1 MGIAPA
7 TRGPILIDQNSPG
20 PDATVDGRRRY
31 TSQAAYGPGV
41 LGWAHRH
48 RRHRRH
54 RHPAMGWCGGE
65 VLAPVIRRGCGEL
78 DLTGLIYVGSR
89 GQQTPRYRYRGGGEG
104 KGGEKEEEEEE
115 ERKEKEEEEK
125 KEKEGEEEEE
135 YKEEKEEEEEEKKE
149 KEETYLHL

>member
-7 TRGPILIDQNSPG
+7 TGGPILIDQNSPG

-65 VLAPVIRRGCGEL
+65 L

-89 GQQTPRYRYRGGGEG
+89 GQQTPRFCAGGGEG
-104 KGGEKEEEEEE
+104 EGGEKE
-115 ERKEKEEEEK
+115 
-125 KEKEGEEEEE
+125 EEEEE
-135 YKEEKEEEEEEKKE
+135 YKEEKEEEEEKKEKEGEEEEYKEEKEEEEEKE